1 MKRVN
6 SQVARD
12 SFAMIPYI
20 SLKSKTIVKS
30 RKVNDVIQT
39 PVKRSS
45 TSLSSYFFPDLPEH
59 YPLRKKLSISK
70 SNSVIGSVW
79 DTFQLALSLAA
90 CIMYIADTYGT
101 PYQDVKYFNGFE
113 IVITQLFLID
123 FLFNWYLSGTF
134 SFLYRPMSL
143 VDIVTILP
151 VYITLAT
158 ETRGAR
164 LGFLRFARILRL
176 SRIFRTFKAIKKI
189 SGIKKQILTLSL
201 TFLSMSFLAAGEFV
215 CSVCEPLP

>member
-1 MKRVN
+1 VGGYLVFFVRMKRVN

-12 SFAMIPYI
+12 SFAMMPYI

-134 SFLYRPMSL
+134 SFLYRPM
-143 VDIVTILP
+143 
-151 VYITLAT
+151 YITLAT

-215 CSVCEPLP
+215 RSVCEPLP

>member
-12 SFAMIPYI
+12 SFAMVPYV

-30 RKVNDVIQT
+30 RKVNNDSIQT
-39 PVKRSS
+39 PLTSS
-45 TSLSSYFFPDLPEH
+45 SSLSSYFFPDLPEH

-70 SNSVIGSVW
+70 SNSVMGDLW
-79 DTFQLALSLAA
+79 DSFQLVLSLTA
-90 CIMYIADTYGT
+90 CVMYIAETYGI
-101 PYQDVKYFNGFE
+101 PYQDVKYFNGLE
-113 IVITQLFLID
+113 IAITQLFFID
-123 FLFNWYLSGTF
+123 FLFNWYLSGTI

-143 VDIVTILP
+143 LDIVTILP
-151 VYITLAT
+151 VYLTLAT
-158 ETRGAR
+158 ETYATR

-189 SGIKKQILTLSL
+189 TGVKKQILTLSL
-201 TFLSMSFLAAGEFV
+201 IFLSMSFLAAGKDSLSL
-215 CSVCEPLP
+215 SVSS